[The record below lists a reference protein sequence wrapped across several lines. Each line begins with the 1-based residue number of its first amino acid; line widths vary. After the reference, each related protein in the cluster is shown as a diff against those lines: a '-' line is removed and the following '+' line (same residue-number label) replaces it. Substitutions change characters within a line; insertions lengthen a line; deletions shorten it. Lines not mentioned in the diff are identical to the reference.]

1 MSGQALWTIVGTAHT
16 CEMLEILRDNGEC
29 MQSCITKKTKENDK
43 RAYKKLKMLESH
55 GLVTTRGGT
64 SVNNDHRASYWS
76 ITDKG
81 RALLI
86 SLEQSCKVLNGEIS
100 LEDLE
105 GPQ

>member
-1 MSGQALWTIVGTAHT
+1 MSEQALWKIVGTAHT

-29 MQSCITKKTKENDK
+29 MQSRITKKTRENDK
-43 RAYKKLKMLESH
+43 RAFDKLKMLESH
-55 GLVTTRGGT
+55 GLVTGRGGT
-64 SVNNDHRASYWS
+64 SVNSDHWATHWS
-76 ITDKG
+76 ITSKG

-86 SLEQSCKVLNGEIS
+86 SLEQSYKVLNGEIS